1 MDEKE
6 ATVFATLAIQFV
18 WCCGSVICLTEL
30 FFFFFAPRR
39 NLGESLG
46 ISIWPFLLWW
56 QQQEQVLLCNCPLAH
71 IFCAASHALIVSSLC
86 AILVQSARASP
97 V

>member
-30 FFFFFAPRR
+30 FLFFFPPRQ
-39 NLGESLG
+39 NLGESRLHLA
-46 ISIWPFLLWW
+46 FLLWW
-56 QQQEQVLLCNCPLAH
+56 QQQEQALLCNSPLAH